1 MIITRI
7 MQGFGVLLGMFGC
20 YMVDKHIMAALVIAY
35 AGLSII
41 FASIQIEERYAED
54 RDI

>member
-1 MIITRI
+1 MIIRI
-7 MQGFGVLLGMFGC
+7 MQGFGVLLGILGC

-41 FASIQIEERYAED
+41 FTSIQIEERYADD